1 MPRMRLLSL
10 AVVLTLAAFAG
21 TADAQSAPAPPNPA
35 PPDGAPPAPAAPTAP
50 TEPAKLPEAPAVND
64 PMLQPVARARIEV
77 ATWEEALQHMKS
89 LSTDLRVA
97 TANIQRAE
105 ATSRSALGNAL
116 TQINGQGAYTHN
128 FITKSLP
135 DGSSVPIGDAAQ
147 ASGTLTQPIFNL
159 RSWYAIGTAH
169 RNEEVAQLT
178 FEDTKRQLALS
189 VANALVGVVTNER
202 VAELNR
208 LGLANALQRL
218 ELAQRKTNLGSGTG
232 LDVVRARQDV
242 EVARATLVTGDEQ
255 LRQAREAFGLAL
267 GFSEQAGVPPNV
279 DLNGLERAAQTSCKP
294 AKDVD
299 TRADIAALHEKVEVA
314 HRGVTD
320 VKYQFV
326 PTVDVRSSVATSSQQ
341 NLISPAATWNIAAV
355 LTVPIW
361 DGGVRYGNL
370 RDAKAQETIAL
381 QNLEAAR
388 RKATVEIT
396 QARRAVSVAEESR
409 RVAAAARDLAAD
421 MDRLT
426 RTSYLE
432 GRGTSLELVTA
443 AQALRQTEIQLAVQ
457 DFNLVKAR
465 VAAVLAL
472 AVCPF

>member
-1 MPRMRLLSL
+1 MPRMRLTSL
-10 AVVLTLAAFAG
+10 AGVLAALALAS
-21 TADAQSAPAPPNPA
+21 TAAAQGAPDRAPPPPTSPAAPAP
-35 PPDGAPPAPAAPTAP
+35 APTPSA
-50 TEPAKLPEAPAVND
+50 EPAKLPEAPTVND
-64 PMLQPVARARIEV
+64 PMLAPIARARIEI
-77 ATWEEALQHMKS
+77 ATWEEALQHLKAR
-89 LSTDLRVA
+89 STDLRTA
-97 TANIQRAE
+97 AANIGRAE
-105 ATSRSALGNAL
+105 AASRIALGNAL
-116 TQINGQGAYTHN
+116 TQLNGQGTYTHN
-128 FITKSLP
+128 FVTKTLPGGTTNPIDDLATASISL
-135 DGSSVPIGDAAQ
+135 S
-147 ASGTLTQPIFNL
+147 QPVFNL

-169 RNEEVAQLT
+169 RNEDVAHLT

-208 LGLANALQRL
+208 VGLSNALQRL
-218 ELAQRKTNLGSGTG
+218 ELAIRKTNLGSGTG

-242 EVARATLVTGDEQ
+242 ETARATLVTGDEQ
-255 LRQAREAFGLAL
+255 LRQAREALGLAL

-279 DLNGLERAAQTSCKP
+279 DLNGLEKAAQSSCKP
-294 AKDVD
+294 APDVD
-299 TRADIAALHEKVEVA
+299 ARADIAALHERAEVA
-314 HRGVTD
+314 HRGITD
-320 VKYQFV
+320 VKYQFA
-326 PTVDVRSSVATSSQQ
+326 PTLDLRSSAATSSQQ
-341 NLISPAATWNIAAV
+341 NLLSPAATWNIAAV

-388 RKATVEIT
+388 RKATVEVT
-396 QARRAVSVAEESR
+396 QARRAVSVAEDSR
-409 RVAAAARDLAAD
+409 RVATAARDLAAET
-421 MDRLT
+421 DRLT

-472 AVCPF
+472 AVCPL